1 MVAKLSNKLS
11 RKLSLGP
18 VLFNWQPEDWRDFY
32 FRIADEA
39 PIDSIYVGEAVCSKR
54 QPFFEPFMPEVIE
67 RLTNAGKEV
76 VYSTLALV
84 MTKREAEIMADL
96 AENAD
101 LMVEANDLS
110 AVSHL
115 NGKPHVVGPYISTY
129 NEGTVNY
136 FMERGASRIVLPAEL
151 PASALGVMADCGVE
165 MEVQVFGRLP
175 LAISARCY
183 HARSRNLH
191 KDSCQYV
198 CGEDADGMDL
208 ETLDG
213 DAFLSVNGTQ
223 TLSHSY
229 YNLAAEL
236 AELTGLGVDI
246 FRLNP
251 HPIDMV
257 AVAHCYRDLLDGS
270 VDIDEANDQLTE
282 LTDGVP
288 FANGFH
294 HAQPGV
300 AYTSGH
306 IGAE

>member
-1 MVAKLSNKLS
+1 MST
-11 RKLSLGP
+11 KLSLGP
-18 VLFNWQPEDWRDFY
+18 VLFNWQPEEWRDFY

-39 PIDSIYVGEAVCSKR
+39 PIHSVYVGEAVCSKR

-67 RLTNAGKEV
+67 RLSAAGKEV
-76 VYSTLALV
+76 IYSTLALV
-84 MTKREAEIMADL
+84 MSKREAETMRDL

-101 LMVEANDLS
+101 LLVEANDLS
-110 AVSHL
+110 AVSYL
-115 NGKPHVVGPYISTY
+115 NGKAHIIGPYINTY
-129 NEGTVNY
+129 NEGTVAY
-136 FMERGASRIVLPAEL
+136 FKERGATRIVLPAEL
-151 PASALGVMADCGVE
+151 PADALSVMAGSDIE
-165 MEVQVFGRLP
+165 LELQVFGRLP

-183 HARSRNLH
+183 HARSHNLH

-236 AELTGLGVDI
+236 TDLAAMGIEI
-246 FRLNP
+246 FRLSP
-251 HPIDMV
+251 HSVDMV
-257 AVAHCYRDLLDGS
+257 AVAQCYRDLLDGE
-270 VDIDEANDQLTE
+270 IDGAEANNRLGDLIE
-282 LTDGVP
+282 GMP
-288 FANGFH
+288 FANGFYH
-294 HAQPGV
+294 GQPGV
-300 AYTSGH
+300 EFSPGQ

>member
-1 MVAKLSNKLS
+1 MT
-11 RKLSLGP
+11 KLSLGP
-18 VLFNWQPEDWRDFY
+18 VLFNWQPEGWRDFY

-39 PIDSIYVGEAVCSKR
+39 PIDSVYVGEAVCSKR

-67 RLTNAGKEV
+67 RLINAGKEV
-76 VYSTLALV
+76 NYSTLVLV

-96 AENAD
+96 ADNAD

-115 NGKPHVVGPYISTY
+115 SGKPHVIGPYINTY
-129 NEGTVNY
+129 NEGTLNY
-136 FMERGASRIVLPAEL
+136 FKVRGATRIVLPSEL
-151 PASALGVMADCGVE
+151 PSSAVQIMAGCDIDL
-165 MEVQVFGRLP
+165 EVQVFGRLP

-198 CGEDADGMDL
+198 CGEDANGMDL
-208 ETLDG
+208 ETVDG

-236 AELTGLGVDI
+236 EDLSDMGVNI

-251 HPIDMV
+251 HPVDMV
-257 AVAHCYRDLLDGS
+257 AVAQCYRKLLDGNLE
-270 VDIDEANDQLTE
+270 VADANENLVK
-282 LTDGVP
+282 LAGGVP
-288 FANGFH
+288 FANGFY

-300 AYTSGH
+300 DYMPGQ
-306 IGAE
+306 IGTE